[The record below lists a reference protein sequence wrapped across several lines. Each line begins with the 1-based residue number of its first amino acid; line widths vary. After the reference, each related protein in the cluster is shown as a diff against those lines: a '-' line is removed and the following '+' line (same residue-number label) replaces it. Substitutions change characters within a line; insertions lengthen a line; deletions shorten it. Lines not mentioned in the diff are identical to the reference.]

1 MYVDDNFE
9 KWYENISNKFKEE
22 LIQLEE
28 VVKKEKEDN
37 RYRFKISIVIFLI
50 ITIML
55 TFFRSS
61 IRYNEYYWSNYYA
74 WNFISTT
81 YISSCNI
88 N

>member
-28 VVKKEKEDN
+28 VVKKEKEN
-37 RYRFKISIVIFLI
+37 NKYRFKISIVIFLI

-55 TFFRSS
+55 TFFRFS
-61 IRYNEYYWSNYYA
+61 I
-74 WNFISTT
+74 
-81 YISSCNI
+81 
-88 N
+88 

>member
-1 MYVDDNFE
+1 MYIDDNFE

-28 VVKKEKEDN
+28 VVKKEKEN
-37 RYRFKISIVIFLI
+37 NKYRFKISIVIFLV

-61 IRYNEYYWSNYYA
+61 I
-74 WNFISTT
+74 
-81 YISSCNI
+81 
-88 N
+88 

>member
-28 VVKKEKEDN
+28 VVKKEKEN
-37 RYRFKISIVIFLI
+37 NKYRFKISIVIFLI

-61 IRYNEYYWSNYYA
+61 I
-74 WNFISTT
+74 
-81 YISSCNI
+81 
-88 N
+88 